1 MFSILWDLLSDL
13 CLNRLVV
20 GGCEW
25 CQCSVYFQF
34 DFDVVIV
41 DTIPALFGVP
51 LCACLAIYWWVET
64 CGTWVITLD
73 TFAWIGAAW
82 KDITWFTLLAEQLS
96 TTSNTTCNVTSSTC
110 ISRCQIVPLIAW
122 CTNFNVKV
130 VTCSTVGATITLVA
144 YTSDQVITDWAWC
157 TCLVSVAR

>member
-1 MFSILWDLLSDL
+1 MFSILWDFFSNL
-13 CLNRLVV
+13 CFNRFVV
-20 GGCEW
+20 SSWESCNV
-25 CQCSVYFQF
+25 SINFQF

-41 DTIPALFGVP
+41 DTIPSFFSVSLSTSFTVN
-51 LCACLAIYWWVET
+51 WWVET
-64 CGTWVITLD
+64 CGTWVITLY
-73 TFAWIGAAW
+73 TFARIGAAW
-82 KDITWFTLLAEQLS
+82 KDITWFTLLTEQFS

-110 ISRCQIVPLIAW
+110 ISGGQVISFIAW
-122 CTNFNVKV
+122 CANLNVKV